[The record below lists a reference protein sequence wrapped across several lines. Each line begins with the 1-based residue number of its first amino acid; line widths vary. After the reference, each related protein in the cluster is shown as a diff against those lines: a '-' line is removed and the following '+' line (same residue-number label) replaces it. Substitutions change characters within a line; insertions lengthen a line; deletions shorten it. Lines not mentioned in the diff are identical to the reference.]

1 MGVTGMMLND
11 INRDNIG
18 VTLDYCHMLMKH
30 ENPAF
35 AADILEVEINYM
47 VFI

>member
-11 INRDNIG
+11 IDRDNIG

-35 AADILEVEINYM
+35 CCRY
-47 VFI
+47 FWKSK